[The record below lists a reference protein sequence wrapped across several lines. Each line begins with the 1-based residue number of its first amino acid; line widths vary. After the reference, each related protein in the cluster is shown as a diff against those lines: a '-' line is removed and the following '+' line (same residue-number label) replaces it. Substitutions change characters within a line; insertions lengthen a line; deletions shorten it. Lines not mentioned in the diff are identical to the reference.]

1 MNWIQI
7 VKKIYGFFFQ
17 CVCVRI
23 RKVCMYSCV
32 GECLRFIFLV
42 SVHCFYRGI
51 LICFKQKWKWKVTCF
66 TINYFF
72 PIRQYSNNYRDT
84 VATRINNFETRARG
98 NDTSFWFWLIS
109 PFGWTLNSL
118 HDCCLLFL
126 FRDYYCFINIFNSNY
141 RRNNQDKWK
150 QKCCKCVY
158 RKEKK
163 SVKQNKNEM
172 NTRMLIFYSK
182 NNKTK
187 LYAST

>member
-7 VKKIYGFFFQ
+7 VKKSTVFFQ

-32 GECLRFIFLV
+32 GECLRFICLV

-118 HDCCLLFL
+118 HDCCLLFFCL
-126 FRDYYCFINIFNSNY
+126 EIIIVLLIYLIRTTGGTTKANG
-141 RRNNQDKWK
+141 KK
-150 QKCCKCVY
+150 KCCKCVY

-163 SVKQNKNEM
+163 NLS
-172 NTRMLIFYSK
+172 SK
-182 NNKTK
+182 TKTK
-187 LYAST
+187 LIQEC